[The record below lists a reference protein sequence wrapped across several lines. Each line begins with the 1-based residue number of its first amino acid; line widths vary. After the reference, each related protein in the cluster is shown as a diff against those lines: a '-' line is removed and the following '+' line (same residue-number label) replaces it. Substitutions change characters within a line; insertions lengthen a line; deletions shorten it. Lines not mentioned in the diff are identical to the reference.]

1 MREKVKST
9 KFDIKK
15 ITGSREVSLVIV
27 LIILC
32 AFIQLRNPSFLTAK
46 VMIDMFKNYSVTM
59 ILALGMMGVLLI
71 GGIDISIGSTL
82 ALSGM
87 SMGLLM
93 RDGLITN
100 TFLAIAVSVL
110 IGLAGGAVIGAV
122 IAGGRVL
129 PIIATLGF
137 MNIYRGVTYLVAKS
151 QWVAA
156 YQITDHFKGFAQSAS
171 LSFGLINNLIV
182 IMILC
187 YLVFFFLMKWTR
199 TGRRIYAVGSNPEAA
214 QISGIKINRIKLLVY
229 SIMGALC
236 GLAGA
241 LWVSLYAS
249 AQGDMAKGIEM
260 DVIAACV
267 IGGVSLNGGRGSV
280 AGVFLGSVTI
290 AIIGKALPLIGISQ
304 FWQNG
309 IKGVIILAAVILN
322 VLAQRVMDRN
332 NLKGKEM

>member
-1 MREKVKST
+1 MRENVLST
-9 KFDIKK
+9 KLLFKK
-15 ITGSREVSLVIV
+15 ITASREVSLVIV
-27 LIILC
+27 LMILC
-32 AFIQLRNPSFLTAK
+32 AFIQLRNPSFLTGK

-93 RDGLITN
+93 RDGIITN
-100 TFLAIAVSVL
+100 TFAAILVSVL
-110 IGLAGGAVIGAV
+110 VGLAGGAFVGVI
-122 IAGGRVL
+122 IAQGRVL

-137 MNIYRGVTYLVAKS
+137 MNVYRGVTYLVADS

-156 YQITDHFKGFAQSAS
+156 YQVTDHFKEFAQSSS
-171 LSFGLINNLIV
+171 LSFGLVNNLIT
-182 IMILC
+182 IMAVC
-187 YLVFFFLMKWTR
+187 YLIFFFVMKWTR
-199 TGRRIYAVGSNPEAA
+199 MGRRIYAVGSNAEAA
-214 QISGIKINRIKLLVY
+214 EISGIRINRVKMLVY
-229 SIMGALC
+229 SVMGALC

-280 AGVFLGSVTI
+280 VGVFLGSVTI

-322 VLAQRVMDRN
+322 VLTQRVMDKN
-332 NLKGKEM
+332 NLRGKEM

>member
-1 MREKVKST
+1 MSK
-9 KFDIKK
+9 KFDLKK
-15 ITGSREVSLVIV
+15 LTSSREMSLVIV

-32 AFIQLRNPSFLTAK
+32 IFIQLRNPSFLTAK

-82 ALSGM
+82 AFSGM

-93 RDGLITN
+93 RDGIITN
-100 TFLAIAVSVL
+100 TFIAIVVSVL
-110 IGLAGGAVIGAV
+110 LGLIGGAIVGVV
-122 IAGGRVL
+122 IAWGNVL

-137 MNIYRGVTYLVAKS
+137 MNIYRGLTYLVAKS

-156 YQITDHFKGFAQSAS
+156 YQVTDNFKAFAQSSS
-171 LSFGLINNLIV
+171 LTFGLLNNLIT
-182 IMILC
+182 IMIVC
-187 YLVFFFLMKWTR
+187 YAIFFFVMKWTR
-199 TGRRIYAVGSNPEAA
+199 TGRKIYAVGSNAEAA
-214 QISGIKINRIKLLVY
+214 EVSGIKIANIKLLVY
-229 SIMGALC
+229 STMGALC

-267 IGGVSLNGGRGSV
+267 IGGVSLTGGRGSV
-280 AGVFLGSVTI
+280 VGVFLGSLTI

-309 IKGVIILAAVILN
+309 IKGVIILLAVILN
-322 VLAQRVMDRN
+322 VIAQRVMDKN
-332 NLKGKEM
+332 NLKGREM

>member
-1 MREKVKST
+1 MIK
-9 KFDIKK
+9 KFDLKK
-15 ITGSREVSLVIV
+15 ITSSREMSLVIV

-32 AFIQLRNPSFLTAK
+32 LFIQLRNPGFLSGK
-46 VMIDMFKNYSVTM
+46 VMVDMFKNYSVTM

-87 SMGLLM
+87 TMALLM
-93 RDGLITN
+93 RDGIITN
-100 TFLAIAVSVL
+100 TFAAILVSTLVGL
-110 IGLAGGAVIGAV
+110 ICGAIVGMIISKGK
-122 IAGGRVL
+122 VL

-137 MNIYRGVTYLVAKS
+137 MNIYRGITYLVAKS

-156 YQITDHFKGFAQSAS
+156 YQITEEFKKFAQSSS
-171 LSFGLINNLIV
+171 LTFGLLNNMITIMLICYV
-182 IMILC
+182 I
-187 YLVFFFLMKWTR
+187 FFILMKWTR
-199 TGRRIYAVGSNPEAA
+199 IGRKIYAVGSNPEAA
-214 QISGIKINRIKLLVY
+214 QVSGIKINNIKLLVY
-229 SIMGALC
+229 SIMGTLC

-249 AQGDMAKGIEM
+249 AQGDMAKGAEM

-280 AGVFLGSVTI
+280 AGVFLGSLTI

-309 IKGVIILAAVILN
+309 IKGAIILTAIILN
-322 VLAQRVMDRN
+322 VVTQRIMDKN
-332 NLKGKEM
+332 NQKGREM